1 MPYPHSTTSKV
12 YFSDCR
18 AIQKALIARRP
29 YVRYAIIADR
39 LAKWTLPLLLPVRL
53 VDWLLA
59 STLKMLPKNL
69 PQSIH

>member
-1 MPYPHSTTSKV
+1 MPSTHFATSKE

-18 AIQKALIARRP
+18 AIQKALTARRP
-29 YVRYAIIADR
+29 YVRYAIVADR

-59 STLKMLPKNL
+59 STLKMLPKNV
-69 PQSIH
+69 PQSNS